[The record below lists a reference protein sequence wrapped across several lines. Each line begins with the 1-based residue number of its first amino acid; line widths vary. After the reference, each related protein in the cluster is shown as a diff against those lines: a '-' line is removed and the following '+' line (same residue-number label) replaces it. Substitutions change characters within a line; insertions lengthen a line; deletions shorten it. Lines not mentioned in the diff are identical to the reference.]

1 MPDMYPIAF
10 STLACPRWSFEQ
22 AAEFAVV
29 HGFSALEIRLLDG
42 AIIPADLPAAGRAR
56 LRDVARQHGLSIIGI
71 GASTRFASPDAAER
85 AAHAA
90 ELRRYLQ
97 LAHDVGAPMV
107 RTFGGTAPAGTPD
120 DTAAAW
126 VADGL
131 ADVLPE
137 AERLGVQVALE
148 THDSFSRGAMVARVL
163 ALLPSPSLGAI
174 WDILHPLRFGEP
186 VAASWEALSPRLLH
200 VHIKDGKPDPAAAKP
215 EDWALTLLGEGAVP
229 VPEILQLL
237 RAGGYRGIL
246 SVEWE
251 KHWHP
256 ELAEPEVALPQHAAR
271 LREWM
276 AAQ

>member
-1 MPDMYPIAF
+1 MPETYPLAF
-10 STLACPRWSFEQ
+10 STLGCPRWSFEQ
-22 AAEFAVV
+22 AAEFAAA
-29 HGFSALEIRLLDG
+29 HGYSALEVRLLDG

-56 LRDVARQHGLSIIGI
+56 LRDVARQHGLGI
-71 GASTRFASPDAAER
+71 VALGASTRFASPDAGER

-90 ELRRYLQ
+90 QLRRYLQ
-97 LAHDVGAPMV
+97 LAHDLGAPMV

-131 ADVLPE
+131 AGVLPE
-137 AERLGVQVALE
+137 AERLGVRVALE

-163 ALLPSPSLGAI
+163 ALLPSPHLGAI

-186 VAASWEALSPRLLH
+186 VATSWEALGPRLLH

-215 EDWALTLLGEGAVP
+215 EDWALTLLGAGAVP
-229 VPEILQLL
+229 VPAILALL

-256 ELAEPEVALPQHAAR
+256 ELAEPEVALPQYAAR